1 MSNTPIQVTTDLGK
15 ILERI
20 EQKIDKL
27 DEKFETKRDTLDKK
41 VETKLDK
48 IDERLN
54 RLEVNR
60 LEVGQ
65 TKLGGDL
72 KALETKVGELGKQ
85 IDDQKFI
92 NCSVLI
98 GLIVTILGGAAKL
111 FGLVGNP

>member
-27 DEKFETKRDTLDKK
+27 DEKFETKLDTLDKK
-41 VETKLDK
+41 VETKLGK
-48 IDERLN
+48 IDERL
-54 RLEVNR
+54 NR

-92 NCSVLI
+92 NRGVLI